1 MQTYRTTTVSKIQCD
16 LCYRNV
22 ETHGTTTQ
30 EGNSGLYEVGK
41 YEETFRYPEVGASDY
56 PYFFR
61 VQMVPEGAGFAPL
74 IMQVCDRCVSG
85 FLKTGYGAPTTEP
98 RDWFDNVIDQLRP
111 QSGDRPE
118 LADSSESE
126 VHGAEVASD
135 DSSERD
141 PDPL

>member
-41 YEETFRYPEVGASDY
+41 YEEIYRYPEVGASDY

-61 VQMVPEGAGFAPL
+61 VQMAPEGAGFAPL
-74 IMQVCDRCVSG
+74 IMQVCDSCVG
-85 FLKTGYGAPTTEP
+85 IFVQNRYGAPTTEP
-98 RDWFDNVIDQLRP
+98 KEWFDNVIQQLRP
-111 QSGDRPE
+111 GV
-118 LADSSESE
+118 ADSSESE